1 MINHYQTLGLERTAT
16 QEEIKASYRQLVKQ
30 YHPDVTGGDAMSF
43 ANIQEAYEVLSQPA
57 RRERYDRETIRAR
70 PRPMRRTTHGH
81 APQGHAA
88 GPRPHAAPEPG
99 PRMRFRAP
107 AANFTRVMSVALPGS
122 AQLLIQGLTGTITVL
137 PTNADNLWPTT
148 LQKFG
153 GEDRW
158 RLARHVVQI
167 KVTGHEEHVS
177 SVFPHP
183 TERGAQLDVD
193 VGVFSADGQ
202 RERTGAQDSIIFG
215 RGDAGSMGN
224 LRHPMQLHLTVP
236 PGISLFFAEVAGHI
250 HLGDLEADV
259 VARLGKTATLRAGR
273 LARLGLVLRDSSR
286 AHVVHV
292 GGDADVMVFDRSS
305 ALVGGEM
312 SRLRT
317 VAAQQGQLEIKG
329 TVGHLLGEVRGLG
342 YVNLHGD
349 VYDAELDVGGNGLVR
364 IDRLHGEIRGT
375 RMQQGKVRI
384 RERDQGPTPDSP
396 LQGDSHRL

>member
-236 PGISLFFAEVAGHI
+236 PGISLFFDEVAGHI

>member
-1 MINHYQTLGLERTAT
+1 MINYYQTLGLTRTAT

-57 RRERYDRETIRAR
+57 RRERYDRESVRSR
-70 PRPMRRTTHGH
+70 PRPMRGTPHGR
-81 APQGHAA
+81 PVRYGHPA
-88 GPRPHAAPEPG
+88 PRPHAAPEPG

-107 AANFTRVMSVALPGS
+107 STNFTRVMSIALPGS
-122 AQLLIQGLTGTITVL
+122 AQLLMQGLTGTITVL
-137 PTNADNLWPTT
+137 PTNAENLWPTT

-193 VGVFSADGQ
+193 AGVFSADGQ

-236 PGISLFFAEVAGHI
+236 PGISLFFDEVAGHI
-250 HLGDLEADV
+250 HLGDLDADV

-292 GGDADVMVFDRSS
+292 GGDADVMVFDRGS

-312 SRLRT
+312 ARLRA
-317 VAAQQGQLEIKG
+317 VAAQQGQLEVKG
-329 TVGHLLGEVRGLG
+329 SVGHLLGEVRGLG
-342 YVNLHGD
+342 YVNLHGE
-349 VYDAELDVGGNGLVR
+349 VHDAELDVGGNGLVR
-364 IDRLHGEIRGT
+364 IDRLLGDIRGT

-384 RERDQGPTPDSP
+384 RERAQGSAPDSP
-396 LQGDSHRL
+396 FQGDSHRL